1 MGSMFMSGI
10 SKELTDKLSLD
21 FSQYPQWVNF
31 WIPACIDLFCKLAS
45 DQKQCRLGW
54 REYLPDSLTGPGQ
67 VWSEEFEIVTVTD
80 HFVKPITFEEFQ
92 TERGFDVTKGT
103 GFLAGLQGASTINEW
118 FSSLYEYL
126 FHTDTTALATLFTPS
141 GLGTVFLLAIF
152 IRSIKAACMPR
163 FQNIGRN
170 AALKAHGDAWL
181 NENEIRIT
189 KFGEYVFRL
198 CYHSFISLVG
208 LYFFWDA
215 PWWDKSKGGTVN
227 LYTNFPQDPVKPS
240 MAWYYLFQAA
250 YNVDAMFSLLE
261 ISLKVKIFPN
271 NSRMPMTIR
280 WADTVRGDFNE
291 MMVHHIVTNA
301 LVFLSSHFRQTRI
314 GSMVFWMHDISDV
327 PVDLAKL
334 ANFVKWHKA
343 TAAAFG
349 LLCVMWFITRLYVL
363 PVTIWL
369 SVFTESAYLCEGNP
383 AHFQVYYYGWMPI
396 FLVLLAALIG
406 LHVVWFSMFIEMA
419 YKLIKHNEAV
429 DVSVEPKKNWFSMFI
444 DMAFRLIKHGKTED
458 KERKEDIGTHTNGKA
473 IANGTKKK
481 VT

>member
-1 MGSMFMSGI
+1 MGNIFMSGI
-10 SKELTDKLSLD
+10 PPELMKKLSLD
-21 FSQYPQWVNF
+21 FSQYPPWVSM
-31 WIPACIDLFCKLAS
+31 WIPSLVDLFCKLAS

-54 REYLPDSLTGPGQ
+54 RGYLPDSWTGPGQ
-67 VWSEEFEIVTVTD
+67 AWSEEFEIVTVTD

-92 TERGFDVTKGT
+92 TDRGFDVTEGS
-103 GFLAGLQGASTINEW
+103 GFLAGLQGESNASEW
-118 FSSLYEYL
+118 LSSLYEYL
-126 FHTDTTALATLFTPS
+126 FHTQTTALAALFTPS

-152 IRSIKAACMPR
+152 IRCIKAACMPR
-163 FQNIGRN
+163 FQTIGRN
-170 AALKAHGDAWL
+170 LALAAHGDAWFK
-181 NENEIRIT
+181 ENEIRIT

-215 PWWDKSKGGTVN
+215 PWWDEAKGGTVN
-227 LYTNFPQDPVKPS
+227 LYINFPQDPVKPS

-261 ISLKVKIFPN
+261 ISLKVKFFPRKN
-271 NSRMPMTIR
+271 PLMPITIR

-327 PVDLAKL
+327 PVDLCKL
-334 ANFVKWHKA
+334 ANFVKWHNG
-343 TAAAFG
+343 TVFAFVS
-349 LLCVMWFITRLYVL
+349 LCIMWFFTRLCVL
-363 PVTIWL
+363 PFKIWL
-369 SVFTESAYLCEGNP
+369 SVYTESAYLCEGNP
-383 AHFQVYYYGWMPI
+383 THFQVYYYGYMPV

-406 LHVVWFSMFIEMA
+406 LHVVWFSMFIKMA
-419 YKLIKHNEAV
+419 YILIFEGKAK
-429 DVSVEPKKNWFSMFI
+429 DVTIN
-444 DMAFRLIKHGKTED
+444 ED
-458 KERKEDIGTHTNGKA
+458 KEKKEGIKTNGKA
-473 IANGTKKK
+473 LTNGTKKK